1 MITSKTKI
9 ILDHIYKIKICKAL
23 IMIKNI
29 KIIMKNGWA
38 RVIMKNL
45 NHQIKPNN

>member
-1 MITSKTKI
+1 
-9 ILDHIYKIKICKAL
+9 
-23 IMIKNI
+23 MIKNI

-45 NHQIKPNN
+45 NHQIKPNNQLHKNRNLLQEMINL